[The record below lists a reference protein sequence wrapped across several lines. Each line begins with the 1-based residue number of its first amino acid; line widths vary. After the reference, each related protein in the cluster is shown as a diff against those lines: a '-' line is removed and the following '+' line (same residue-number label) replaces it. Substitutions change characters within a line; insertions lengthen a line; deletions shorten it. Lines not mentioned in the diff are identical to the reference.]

1 MTEKIS
7 PKLKPFI
14 KWPGGKS
21 RELPIILPNLP
32 EHINNYYEPFVG
44 GGAVYFALTS
54 PRHYYIN
61 DKSND
66 LIALYSHLISN
77 KENYF
82 FEYVI
87 EINNYWKFIDDFFIS
102 NQNLFFDIF
111 LSYRDKDNYDLKTEI
126 YEIIDN
132 FKPELTTLLQKNLN
146 YNLSFF
152 IKEIKVNFFR
162 KMSRM
167 RKIELEKTLLSCE
180 DIKLN
185 LLTALK
191 SSFYMYLR
199 ELYNK
204 ANKYQLKPSLVS
216 GLYFF
221 IRNYAYSGMFRYN
234 SNGHFN
240 VPYGGICYNNNM
252 LGTKINYILSQGF
265 QEKLSN
271 TSFECNDFYAFLS
284 TKRLEINDFIFLD
297 PPYDTEFS
305 TYDKNEFTFNDQKR
319 LADYLTNEISSKW
332 MLVIKNTPLIQKLY
346 GNKKLN
352 IIYFDKSYNV
362 SFMNRNDRNTEH
374 LLIKNY

>member
-7 PKLKPFI
+7 PKFKPFI

-32 EHINNYYEPFVG
+32 DYINNYFEPFVG
-44 GGAVYFALTS
+44 GGAVYFALS
-54 PRHYYIN
+54 SAKHFYIN
-61 DKSND
+61 DKSQD
-66 LIALYSHLISN
+66 LISLYSHLITRN
-77 KENYF
+77 DNRF
-82 FEYVI
+82 FEYVLDI
-87 EINNYWKFIDDFFIS
+87 DNYWKFIDDFFAL
-102 NQNLFFDIF
+102 NQSVFNNIF
-111 LSYRDKDNYDLKTEI
+111 LAYRDNENYDLKSEI
-126 YEIIDN
+126 SRIIDK
-132 FKPELTTLLQKNLN
+132 FKPDITNLLRKNFN

-152 IKEIKVNFFR
+152 IKEIKINLFR

-167 RKIELEKTLLSCE
+167 RKLELEKTLLPDK
-180 DIKLN
+180 DINLN

-204 ANKYQLKPSLVS
+204 ANKYQLVPSLIS

-234 SNGHFN
+234 ANGHFN

-252 LGTKINYILSQGF
+252 LETKINYILSSEF
-265 QEKLSN
+265 QNKLLN
-271 TSFECNDFYAFLS
+271 TSFECSDFYDFLS
-284 TKRLEINDFIFLD
+284 NQKFEKNDFIFLD

-305 TYDKNEFTFNDQKR
+305 TYDKNEFSVNDQKR
-319 LADYLTNEISSKW
+319 LAEYLINETTAKW
-332 MLVIKNTPLIQKLY
+332 MLVIKNTPLIQNLY
-346 GNKKLN
+346 GNKNLN
-352 IIYFDKSYNV
+352 IIYFDKYYNV
-362 SFMNRNDRNTEH
+362 SFMNRNDKSAEH